1 MSHPAIP
8 GENDDQR
15 TTTWPNN
22 ASDATQVIRPAAARD
37 EEPSSN
43 ADPIESSPGATPA
56 GAAPSG
62 YEPGKDDDRTYSN
75 RDDGPDGRELDG
87 RQNDRQVR
95 VEPRT
100 YASASPAGAPFTAR
114 NPDAA
119 DTGSPAPAG
128 RPDEQSGPDPTTTF
142 PAPPVYAQAGH
153 APDHPPRSTEQSPP
167 IAIVPAKPASR
178 VLPALLS
185 VLIGLL
191 LSAGGFYLAV
201 KFGID
206 FTGPRVGVRNS
217 VLALLGALLI
227 LAAVV
232 LNGWSPWSTIIPGI
246 ALTGL
251 GGWALFDT
259 AASRRITGWVPSM
272 LSSNSVS
279 LSLSFWLVSGFA
291 LILGLA
297 MLGASAAAIMAR
309 ASGKRDGAIIG
320 RNRAER
326 PAEA

>member
-119 DTGSPAPAG
+119 TPGRRRPPAG
-128 RPDEQSGPDPTTTF
+128 RMSSPDPTPRLRF
-142 PAPPVYAQAGH
+142 RLPPYTPR
-153 APDHPPRSTEQSPP
+153 PDTRPITPR
-167 IAIVPAKPASR
+167 
-178 VLPALLS
+178 
-185 VLIGLL
+185 
-191 LSAGGFYLAV
+191 
-201 KFGID
+201 
-206 FTGPRVGVRNS
+206 
-217 VLALLGALLI
+217 GAR
-227 LAAVV
+227 
-232 LNGWSPWSTIIPGI
+232 S
-246 ALTGL
+246 
-251 GGWALFDT
+251 
-259 AASRRITGWVPSM
+259 SRRR
-272 LSSNSVS
+272 LQ
-279 LSLSFWLVSGFA
+279 SFRRS
-291 LILGLA
+291 
-297 MLGASAAAIMAR
+297 R
-309 ASGKRDGAIIG
+309 
-320 RNRAER
+320 R
-326 PAEA
+326 PGCYPRC